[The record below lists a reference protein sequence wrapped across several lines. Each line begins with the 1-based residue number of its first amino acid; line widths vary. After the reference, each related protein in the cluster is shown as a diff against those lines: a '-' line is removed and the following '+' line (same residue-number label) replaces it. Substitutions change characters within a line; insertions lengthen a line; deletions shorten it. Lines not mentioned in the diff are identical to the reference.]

1 MKMSF
6 VLMVCTA
13 SLLGIPI
20 IATAKNYP
28 LRVIS
33 EPSGA
38 LVSVRSTMDAV
49 SAESI
54 RTVAGET
61 PMEKDFDF
69 PKGNTLRL
77 EIEKRGYLP
86 GIVDVTP
93 ETGTVTIKLEKAKD
107 KTGEE
112 IEAYAIPSINRLL
125 VVTPEFDVIKRGFA
139 GEEVA
144 LEESVAAQNSLIKGI
159 QSYFAGRYEVV
170 PVQTSGTDTHPVKS
184 LWRDARTAME
194 LTDPIRLK
202 YLQYPPCLETK
213 SGRKAA
219 RSLGANHKGEAL
231 LLLSGKMNR
240 ETAGMVLGKLGL
252 FAAGTASSYC
262 SGYANAAARG
272 DSFFVYTVYIP
283 HFEQGTLLKAM
294 LVDCSSGE
302 IVWIN
307 KGVWGVMDFGNA
319 GDVTRLTE
327 DLFSGLKQKQK
338 EESR

>member
-6 VLMVCTA
+6 VLLVCTA
-13 SLLGIPI
+13 SLLGISM
-20 IATAKNYP
+20 IAAAKNFP

-38 LVSVRSTMDAV
+38 LVSVRRTMDAV
-49 SAESI
+49 SAEST

-61 PMEKDFDF
+61 PVEKDFDF
-69 PKGNTLRL
+69 PKENTLRL
-77 EIEKRGYLP
+77 ELEKRGYAPRL
-86 GIVDVTP
+86 VDVTP
-93 ETGTVTIKLEKAKD
+93 ETGTVTIRLEKTKDKTKD

-112 IEAYAIPSINRLL
+112 IEAYAIPPIKRLL
-125 VVTPEFDVIKRGFA
+125 VVTPEFDVIKRGVA
-139 GEEVA
+139 SEEVA
-144 LEESVAAQNSLIKGI
+144 LDESVAAQNSLIKGI
-159 QSYFAGRYEVV
+159 QSYFAGRYEIV
-170 PVQTSGTDTHPVKS
+170 PVQASGTDTHPVKS

-327 DLFSGLKQKQK
+327 DLFSGLKQK
-338 EESR
+338 